1 MRMKIL
7 KLDCDTLK
15 IIDTYKTMAEAG
27 RDVGC
32 SSTSIRQ
39 ACVWA
44 HRGRKAKGY
53 RWFAVDEMTGLNY
66 YNCARNEY
74 GENLSLE
81 EVRKRLIK
89 DKVVPER
96 TGKIYIDEEKLYCNQ
111 VEIISMVDIKVRV
124 VDVNGNTKEQIVKLE
139 LYDYQDIQKN
149 TDIISDCV
157 GRVEYS
163 LDMTDYE
170 IGRYLNGYTNI
181 NCHHQII
188 SILEELDMTAEECKE
203 IKILEVVDI
212 KFKVES
218 FEIISE

>member
-15 IIDTYKTMAEAG
+15 IIDTYKTMSEAG

-66 YNCARNEY
+66 YDLAKNDEGKR
-74 GENLSLE
+74 LSLE
-81 EVRKRLIK
+81 EVKKRVIK
-89 DKVVPER
+89 NKVDPKR
-96 TGKIYIDEEKLYCNQ
+96 TMGIRIDEEKLYCNGI
-111 VEIISMVDIKVRV
+111 EIISIVDVRVRV
-124 VDVNGNTKEQIVKLE
+124 VDVNGNIKEQIVKLE

>member
-1 MRMKIL
+1 MKVL
-7 KLDCDTLK
+7 KLNCDTLE
-15 IIDTYKTMAEAG
+15 IIDTYTSMSEAG
-27 RDVGC
+27 RSVGC
-32 SSTSIRQ
+32 APTAIRE
-39 ACVWA
+39 ACVWT
-44 HRGRKAKGY
+44 HKGRRAKGF
-53 RWFAVDEMTGLNY
+53 RWFAMDERTGLNY
-66 YNCARNEY
+66 YDLAKNDEGKR
-74 GENLSLE
+74 LSLE
-81 EVRKRLIK
+81 EVKRRLIK

-96 TGKIYIDEEKLYCNQ
+96 TRKIFIDEEKLYCNQ

-170 IGRYLNGYTNI
+170 IGRYLKGYTNI